1 MDRRPDAA
9 PAAPPGPRA
18 RARRPL
24 GGKVV
29 LAEVTVN
36 PGWVGRRIT
45 ELEEATGA
53 RAAYL
58 TRLGVAI
65 LPAADS
71 VFQEGDLLHLAA
83 LAAELPDVERTLDAP
98 PAVTEH

>member
-1 MDRRPDAA
+1 
-9 PAAPPGPRA
+9 
-18 RARRPL
+18 
-24 GGKVV
+24 
-29 LAEVTVN
+29 VTVN

-58 TRLGVAI
+58 TRLGVAT

-83 LAAELPDVERTLDAP
+83 LAAELPSVERTLDGP